1 MSQLSS
7 DDINAAQGERLN
19 AVRNAFQLKQS
30 EFAEQLGV
38 SLRAYINY
46 ESGDREMP
54 TALFRAL
61 ADKFRIDPHWLL
73 FGPENE
79 PVRHGQ
85 RNLDLDLLKAVIQLV
100 EGHLQRTRGSLSLE
114 KKVRL
119 IGLMYDYSLPA
130 GKIDSKQC
138 GDLLSIAA

>member
-7 DDINAAQGERLN
+7 DAVNAAQGERLA
-19 AVRNAFQLKQS
+19 AVRNGLQLKQS

-54 TALFRAL
+54 TALFRSL
-61 ADKFRIDPHWLL
+61 SDKYRIDAHWLL
-73 FGPENE
+73 FGPGNE
-79 PVRHGQ
+79 PVRQGQ
-85 RNLDLDLLKAVIQLV
+85 RNLNLELLKSVIQLV
-100 EGHLQRTRGSLSLE
+100 EGHLHRTGGSLSPE
-114 KKVRL
+114 KKARL
-119 IGLMYDYSLPA
+119 IGLMYNYSLPA

-138 GDLLSIAA
+138 SDLLSIAA